1 MKKLLSGLLVLAMLV
16 MPMLASATE
25 IKVEGTYT
33 DGVYAGT
40 GNGYLGELKVEVTVQ
55 DGKMTEIKVLET
67 VDTPDICAAAVEQVI
82 PAIIEANNVTGV
94 DVQSGA
100 TFSSQGI
107 LEAVA
112 NALAQA
118 GAAVTL
124 PEKAEKA
131 EVEPVTA
138 SEGTIYHGLGS
149 VPNFRVGPGKDSAD
163 VQVYSFNVT
172 MASVLFDAEGRI
184 LDMNVDIYEV
194 STPNYDGAS
203 MPHFSGWPE
212 KEGYNVTDHESAQVT
227 GVSENT
233 LEAIRDEVNG
243 WQTKRERGVAYGM
256 NAQNEWFQ
264 QMDAYERMF
273 VGSTVEEMRAWF
285 TKYTSTRNGRP
296 IKPASD
302 HEDDIAALAEMTEE
316 EIALLTDVVSA
327 ATMSLSDSH
336 GLILEAVEKA
346 YANRV
351 AAIEVGAAQ

>member
-1 MKKLLSGLLVLAMLV
+1 MKKLLSALLVLAMLV
-16 MPMLASATE
+16 VPMLALATE
-25 IKVEGTYT
+25 IKVEGAYT
-33 DGVYAGT
+33 DGVYVGT
-40 GNGYLGELKVEVTVQ
+40 GNGYLGEWKVEVTVQ
-55 DGKMTEIKVLET
+55 DGKMTQIKVLET
-67 VDTPDICAAAVEQVI
+67 VDTPDIYAKAVDEVI
-82 PAIIEANNVTGV
+82 PAIIAANTVTGV

-107 LEAVA
+107 LEGVA

-118 GAAVTL
+118 GATVAA

-131 EVEPVTA
+131 EVEPLAAT
-138 SEGTIYHGLGS
+138 EGTIYHGLGS

-163 VQVYSFNVT
+163 VQVYSFNVA
-172 MASVLFDAEGRI
+172 MASVLFDADGRI

-212 KEGYNVTDHESAQVT
+212 KEGYNVTDHDTAQVS

-233 LEAIRDEVNG
+233 LEAIQNEVNG
-243 WQTKRERGVAYGM
+243 WQTKRERGATYGM

-264 QMDAYERMF
+264 QMDAYEKMF
-273 VGSTVEEMRAWF
+273 VGKTVEEMRAWF
-285 TKYTSTRNGRP
+285 TKYTSERNGRP
-296 IKPASD
+296 VKPTSE

-316 EIALLTDVVSA
+316 DIALLTDVVST